1 MTPDLTY
8 LAWTAL
14 LLALLWVPYFIG
26 LTIEHG
32 FPKPHFYRD
41 PSLPRLPLWVQRA
54 NRAHINLVQ
63 AFAPFAALVLIA
75 QVTGQANEST
85 AMWAM
90 VFFWSRVGHA
100 IVHILGIPYIRSVF
114 FLIGVAAVMMLFVE
128 VIR

>member
-8 LAWTAL
+8 LAWTAV
-14 LLALLWVPYFIG
+14 LLALLWVPYFLG

-75 QVTGQANEST
+75 QVAGQANEST
-85 AMWAM
+85 AMWRWPSSGAG
-90 VFFWSRVGHA
+90 SGTLSSISSA
-100 IVHILGIPYIRSVF
+100 SPTS
-114 FLIGVAAVMMLFVE
+114 APSSS
-128 VIR
+128 